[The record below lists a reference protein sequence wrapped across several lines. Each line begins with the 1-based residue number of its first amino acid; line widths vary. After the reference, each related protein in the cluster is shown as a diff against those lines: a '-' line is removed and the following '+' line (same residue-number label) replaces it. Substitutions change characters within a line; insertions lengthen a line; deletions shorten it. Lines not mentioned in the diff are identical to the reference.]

1 MKKILSL
8 SILLTLCSGLF
19 AQETVIRIGTDK
31 TDLILKVANGGR
43 LYQTYFGKSLK
54 NASETAVFPWD
65 EYGDPDGLDT
75 IRGGEAYST
84 SGNEDYYEPA
94 LGIIHNDGNR
104 TTYLY
109 YNGHEQKAV
118 EGGTE
123 TIIRLSDKVYPV
135 SVTLHYVAFKE
146 ENLIKTWS
154 EISHNEKKPVT
165 LTQYASGMVYLKR
178 EAYFLNEY
186 NSDWAKEVRQ
196 STEQLQ
202 FGKKLLDSKQGS
214 RAAEMVQP
222 FFEIGMG
229 RPAAENEGEVLLGQ
243 IGWVGNFRFIFE
255 VDNHGVLR
263 VISGINPY
271 ASDYKLNPGEVFRT
285 PEFYFTL
292 SQNGVGEASRSFHT
306 WARKYQV
313 KDGAGDRFT
322 LLNNWENT
330 YFDFD
335 QPMLANIM
343 KEGKKLGVDL
353 FLLDD
358 GWFGNGNDARNG
370 DNAGLGDWEV
380 NHAKLPG
387 GVPALVQ
394 AAKDA
399 GVKFGIWIEPE
410 MVNPQSKL
418 YRKHPDWAIEQ
429 PNRDNYHFRNQLVL
443 DMANPKVQDY
453 VFSIVDNLM
462 KENPD
467 LEFFKWD
474 CNSSITNMY
483 SPYQKENQGQMYV
496 DHARGVYNVME
507 RVSEKYPDLHMMLC
521 SGGGGRCDFESLKH
535 FTEFWL
541 SDNTDPVER
550 CFIQWGFSQFFPAKT
565 MCAHVTS
572 WNRNASVKF
581 RVDVASMCKLGFDIG
596 LQDLTDKELAY
607 CQMAI
612 KTWNS
617 LKPVILDGDMFRLVS
632 PYESAHMA
640 VNYVSQDKGRAVV
653 FAYNLFPRFQEEP
666 VRVKLQ
672 GLDPQKFYKVEEINV
687 PAGEKTSFEF
697 SGKTFSGDFLMN
709 VGLGVLTATQLS
721 SHVFELIAQ

>member
-8 SILLTLCSGLF
+8 SILLAVCSGLF
-19 AQETVIRIGTDK
+19 AQETVIRIGTNE

-43 LYQTYFGKSLK
+43 LYQTYFGKALK
-54 NASETAVFPWD
+54 NEAETAAFPWD
-65 EYGDPDGLDT
+65 EFGNEDGLDV

-94 LGIIHNDGNR
+94 LGMIHNDGNR

-109 YNGHEQKAV
+109 YQSHEQKAV

-123 TIIRLSDKVYPV
+123 TIIKLADKVYPV

-146 ENLIKTWS
+146 ENIIKTWS
-154 EISHNEKKPVT
+154 EISHSEKKPVT
-165 LTQYASGMVYLKR
+165 LTQYASGMVYFKR
-178 EAYFLNEY
+178 PAYFLNEY

-202 FGKKLLDSKQGS
+202 FGKKILDSKQGS

-229 RPAAENEGEVLLGQ
+229 KPAEENSGEVLLGQ
-243 IGWVGNFRFIFE
+243 IGWVGNFRFTFE

-271 ASDYKLNPGEVFRT
+271 ASEYMLKSGEVFRT

-292 SQNGVGEASRSFHT
+292 SQNGVGEASRSFHR

-313 KDGAGDRFT
+313 KDGQGDRFT

-335 QPMLANIM
+335 QPKLAGIM

-358 GWFGNGNDARNG
+358 GWFGNGKDARNG

-380 NHAKLPG
+380 NSEKLPG

-453 VFSIVDNLM
+453 VFGIVDNLM
-462 KENPD
+462 KENPE

-572 WNRNASVKF
+572 WNKKASVKF

-596 LQDLTDKELAY
+596 LQDLTDEELAY

-612 KTWNS
+612 NNWNS
-617 LKPVILDGDMFRLVS
+617 LKPVILDGDMYRLVS
-632 PYESAHMA
+632 PYENAHMA
-640 VNYVSQDKGRAVV
+640 VNYVTPDKGKAVL

-666 VRVKLQ
+666 CRVKLQ
-672 GLDPQKFYKVEEINV
+672 GLDSGKFYTVNEINV
-687 PAGEKTSFEF
+687 PAGEECDFDF
-697 SGKTFSGDFLMN
+697 CGKAWSGDFLMN
-709 VGLGVLTATQLS
+709 VGLEALTAEHLS
-721 SHVFELIAQ
+721 SHVFEIVAQ